1 MRESDLFLNS
11 SSDAGLLKVTVDA
24 AGSPIEKL
32 DKELFEADIQEH
44 GMEPLFVRD
53 VSDDVFVAETS

>member
-1 MRESDLFLNS
+1 
-11 SSDAGLLKVTVDA
+11 VTVNA
-24 AGSPIEKL
+24 AGSPVEKL